1 MNTPPSAGQKWPTT
15 LITPINQKPGEDCGK
30 VVPETGKRQPGRG
43 LAKVAR
49 GAFHLFVIAIWVF
62 LFFAWVEIVSRYEA
76 ILWEPQ
82 NEELHTR

>member
-1 MNTPPSAGQKWPTT
+1 MKMTRHNITPTLSQPREGVMNRGSAGM
-15 LITPINQKPGEDCGK
+15 
-30 VVPETGKRQPGRG
+30 GKRQPGRG